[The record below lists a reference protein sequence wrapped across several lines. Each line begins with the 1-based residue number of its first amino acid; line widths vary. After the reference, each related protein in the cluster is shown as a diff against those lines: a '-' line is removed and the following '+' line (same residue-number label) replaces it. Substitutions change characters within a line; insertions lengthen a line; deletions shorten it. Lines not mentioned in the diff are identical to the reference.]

1 MSVKLTYR
9 KKEYEVRAGSTARH
23 AIESIGLDPDA
34 VLCVKDGELITD
46 EAILEDGDEIRLIA
60 VISGGRR

>member
-9 KKEYEVRAGSTARH
+9 KKEYEVRAGSTLRH
-23 AIESIGLDPDA
+23 AIESIGLAPDA
-34 VLCVKDGELITD
+34 VLCVKEGELITD
-46 EAILEDGDEIRLIA
+46 DAILEEGDEIKLVA